1 MEVRLT
7 DRWRGLRYNLISMSH
22 VCKSWREAVI
32 SYPFLWDSIHDENEM
47 VTRMCLER
55 SKSLPLSVSLSNFD
69 RWSSNTKRMVG
80 SHAGRFEELSLSGSL
95 LCGLSEI
102 FTNLM
107 PGEHPILRELI
118 LRGDCGIN
126 SKSWVVRMVLDSPI
140 ISNDIPTLHRIVLS
154 SFPLTPQLSTLR
166 HLTDVRLTD
175 PGPTANAVLDLLANN
190 PGLQQVALSGPL
202 ENQNSPRGDQ
212 SITLPYLRKICV
224 SRCAATDILRCL
236 HLPRLEPLVIEID
249 ASFNEAPLPRAYR
262 PYSVIQLAW
271 DFGFCELYVETS
283 PKFRIDISFDSSGW
297 VTAKLGELPPKS
309 VEVLGLSTVQFI
321 THFHFREGPER
332 LDMHPPELSD
342 PFGYMER
349 LETLVLDCLS
359 ASLNQILLILNLN
372 TVCPLL
378 HTLIVLLPEDEPA
391 GEWCDVLLGVVRS
404 RADDGKAIRRLR
416 IVVWFEE
423 CIPAY
428 SNAFGSFVQ
437 EVEVLNEVGDGG
449 SWMVWED

>member
-7 DRWRGLRYNLISMSH
+7 DRWRVLRYNLISMSH

-32 SYPFLWDSIHDENEM
+32 SYPFLWDSIHDESEM

-55 SKSLPLSVSLSNFD
+55 SKPLPLAVSLSNFD
-69 RWSSNTKRMVG
+69 SLSSNTKRMVN
-80 SHAGRFEELSLSGSL
+80 SHAGRFEKLSLSGSFSY
-95 LCGLSEI
+95 GLPEI
-102 FTNLM
+102 FTSLM
-107 PGEHPILRELI
+107 LGEDPLLRELI
-118 LRGDCGIN
+118 LRSDRGIN

-140 ISNDIPTLHRIVLS
+140 IPNDIPTLHKIVLS

-166 HLTDVRLTD
+166 HLTDVCLAD

-190 PGLQQVALSGPL
+190 PCLQQVAISGPL

-212 SITLPYLRKICV
+212 SITLPHLRNLDV
-224 SRCAATDILRCL
+224 TQCAATDILRCL
-236 HLPRLEPLVIEID
+236 HLPRSEPLVIEID

-271 DFGFCELYVETS
+271 DFGFRELRVVTS
-283 PKFRIDISFDSSGW
+283 PKFRIHISFDSSGW
-297 VTAKLGELPPKS
+297 VTAELGELPPKS

-332 LDMHPPELSD
+332 LDMHPLELSD
-342 PFGYMER
+342 PFGYMDG
-349 LETLVLDCLS
+349 LETLVLGCLS
-359 ASLNQILLILNLN
+359 ASLNRILLILNLN

-416 IVVWFEE
+416 IVVWSEE

-428 SNAFGSFVQ
+428 SNAFDSFVQ